1 MQSKIHSEMQHVVK
15 KDVLN
20 FIFAGN
26 SLFTVVNSQ
35 TGNRFTF
42 HVTKP
47 KEKSKEV
54 ELRQIHFVRVLTNPD
69 IYEFIGT
76 CFDQK
81 FSLSKKS
88 RFSAEAQS
96 VRVFTWL
103 ITQLQKNALPDFIQV
118 WHHGRCGK
126 CGRVL
131 TVPSSI
137 ELGIGPECIK
147 TLTNKAMLRAKKL
160 LELNIF

>member
-1 MQSKIHSEMQHVVK
+1 MQHIVK
-15 KDVLN
+15 HQDAIN

-26 SLFTVVNSQ
+26 SLFTVVNTA

-42 HVTKP
+42 HVNVP
-47 KEKSKEV
+47 KKKTNDLEE
-54 ELRQIHFVRVLTNPD
+54 IHFVRVLTNPE
-69 IYEFIGT
+69 IYEFVGT
-76 CFDQK
+76 CFNRK

-88 RFSAEAQS
+88 RISSEAQS

-103 ITQLQKNALPDFIQV
+103 INGLQKNNIPDTVQI
-118 WHHGRCGK
+118 WHHGKCGK
-126 CGRVL
+126 CGRLL

-147 TLTNKAMLRAKKL
+147 TLNNKAMQRAQKL
-160 LELNIF
+160 LALNII